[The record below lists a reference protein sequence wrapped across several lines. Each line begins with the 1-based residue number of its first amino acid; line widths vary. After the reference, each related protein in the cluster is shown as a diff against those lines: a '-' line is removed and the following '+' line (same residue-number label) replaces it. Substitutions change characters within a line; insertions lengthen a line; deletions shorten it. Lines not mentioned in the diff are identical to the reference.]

1 MMDESIVSYLG
12 VRKLQ
17 DVDEQWNEIIE
28 LEALRNIRLRRSST
42 RMIQIRWGDSAILIT
57 EERHYESL

>member
-1 MMDESIVSYLG
+1 MDESIVSYLG